1 MLLVVSVPLI
11 TLFSVIALWPLCLH
25 CLVVFAPS
33 LPYGLCALC
42 HLVVITPPV
51 TLSIWH

>member
-11 TLFSVIALWPLCLH
+11 ASFSVVALWPLCLH
-25 CLVVFAPS
+25 CLVVFVPS
-33 LPYGLCALC
+33 LLCGLCALC
-42 HLVVITPPV
+42 HLVVVTPPV